1 MAAVPDPV
9 APAEGAPALNVDD
22 ARVRRWGWLVLLA
35 GFGGF
40 FLWAALAPL
49 DAGVPVNGTVMVSG
63 NRKTVQPLQGGL
75 VEAILVREG
84 DRVKSGQPVVRLDAT
99 RAKSELEIAKVQRLA
114 ARTAEAR
121 LIAEQQGR
129 TSMTLPAELQRHATD
144 ARVARAIA
152 LQTQLFQSRRA
163 NLASE
168 LAAMREAIAGHEAN
182 VAGLERSAQAR
193 ALQKQLLEAEIAD
206 QRELAEEGFLPRNR
220 VSEQRRQ
227 LAQLDA
233 QIAEDRGNI
242 GRLRNSIAELKLR
255 VAQRQQE
262 YQQEVGSQLAT
273 TQREADALDER
284 IRALEFEL
292 ANTVIRSPADGIVVG
307 LNVFT
312 EGGVVQS
319 GAALMDVVPENE
331 PLRIDAQVPPTLI
344 DRVEPELPVELMFTS
359 FHQASTPHIP
369 GVVRHVGADVLQDAA
384 TRLNYYRAQIE
395 VTAEGMQMLESQS
408 NRVRPGMQVEALIRT
423 GERTMLNYLMK
434 PLLDRM
440 QPALTEQ

>member
-9 APAEGAPALNVDD
+9 APAEAAPVLNVDD
-22 ARVRRWGWLVLLA
+22 ARVRRWGWLVLLV
-35 GFGGF
+35 GLGGF

-49 DAGVPVNGTVMVSG
+49 DQGVPVSGTVLVSG

-84 DRVKSGQPVVRLDAT
+84 DRVKSGQPVVRLDST

-114 ARTAEAR
+114 ARSAEAR
-121 LIAEQQGR
+121 LIAEQLGR
-129 TSMTLPAELQRHATD
+129 SSIALPAELQSHATD
-144 ARVARAIA
+144 PRVAQAIA
-152 LQTQLFQSRRA
+152 LQTQLFHSRRA
-163 NLASE
+163 NLANE
-168 LAAMREAIAGHEAN
+168 IAAMREAIAGHESS
-182 VAGLERSAQAR
+182 VAGLERSMKAR
-193 ALQKQLLEAEIAD
+193 ALQKQLLETEIAH
-206 QRELAEEGFLPRNR
+206 QRDLAEEGYLPRNR
-220 VSEQRRQ
+220 VSEQRRL

-233 QIAEDRGNI
+233 QIAEDAGNI
-242 GRLRNSIAELKLR
+242 GRLRNSVAELRLR

-262 YQQEVGSQLAT
+262 YQQDVGSQLAS

-319 GAALMDVVPENE
+319 GAPLMDVVPEHE
-331 PLRIDAQVPPTLI
+331 PLRIDAQVPPSLI
-344 DRVEPELPVELMFTS
+344 DRVHPDLPVELMFTS
-359 FHQASTPHIP
+359 FHQAKTPHIP
-369 GVVRHVGADVLQDAA
+369 GQVQLVGADALHDPK
-384 TRLNYYRAQIE
+384 TGLPYYRAQIE
-395 VTAEGMQMLESQS
+395 VTPEGMRMLEAQS
-408 NRVRPGMQVEALIRT
+408 HHVRPGMQVEALIRT

>member
-1 MAAVPDPV
+1 
-9 APAEGAPALNVDD
+9 
-22 ARVRRWGWLVLLA
+22 
-35 GFGGF
+35 
-40 FLWAALAPL
+40 
-49 DAGVPVNGTVMVSG
+49 
-63 NRKTVQPLQGGL
+63 
-75 VEAILVREG
+75 
-84 DRVKSGQPVVRLDAT
+84 
-99 RAKSELEIAKVQRLA
+99 
-114 ARTAEAR
+114 
-121 LIAEQQGR
+121 
-129 TSMTLPAELQRHATD
+129 
-144 ARVARAIA
+144 IA

-193 ALQKQLLEAEIAD
+193 ALQKELLEAEIAD

-227 LAQLDA
+227 LAQLEA

-262 YQQEVGSQLAT
+262 YQQEVGSQLAS

-319 GAALMDVVPENE
+319 GAALLDVVPENE
-331 PLRIDAQVPPTLI
+331 PLRIDAQVPPALI
-344 DRVEPELPVELMFTS
+344 DRVEPELPVDLMFTS
-359 FHQASTPHIP
+359 FHQASTPNVP
-369 GVVRHVGADVLQDAA
+369 GVVRLVGADVLTDPN
-384 TRLNYYRAQIE
+384 TRLPYYRAEIE
-395 VTAEGMQMLESQS
+395 VTPEGMQMLEAQS
-408 NRVRPGMQVEALIRT
+408 NRVRPGMQVSALIRT

-434 PLLDRM
+434 PLRDRM